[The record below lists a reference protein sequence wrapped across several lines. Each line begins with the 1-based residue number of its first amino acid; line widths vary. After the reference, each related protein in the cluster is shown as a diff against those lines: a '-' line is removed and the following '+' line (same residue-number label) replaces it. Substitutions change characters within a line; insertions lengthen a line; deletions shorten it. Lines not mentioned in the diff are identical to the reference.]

1 MPPIPGLKIGTLN
14 ISWEANNY
22 DFVAGRPTG
31 VPSNAGRSFNRARV
45 AWRAAGN
52 RVEPGKFGPAYERSV
67 AALKAADLDVILL
80 QEFQV
85 YEVQPGSSTLDVL
98 TDRHQLDGFVVC
110 AADIYSGGAVPAFAS
125 VVLVKTLRIVGM
137 PIDVSAAFS
146 KRKVSAFD
154 EGRRIAIADV
164 RLRKGAVSGSY
175 RIVSSHSAHGITWDA
190 PRIRRY
196 LDRFKEIKPTLS
208 SRTPSS
214 LIWGGDFN
222 SEVSIGSDMKWGG
235 NYLRKISRAAMG
247 ETTEY
252 RRKVD
257 WIIASSASGS
267 NPTASTVKPVAS
279 DHRLVS
285 LTTRARL
292 TDWTDAASH
301 RLE

>member
-1 MPPIPGLKIGTLN
+1 MPPIAGLKIGTLN

-22 DFVAGRPTG
+22 TEPAKRPTG
-31 VPSNAGRSFNRARV
+31 VPSNAGRSFNRARE

-52 RVEPGKFGPAYERSV
+52 RVERGKFGPAYEQSV

-85 YEVQPGSSTLDVL
+85 YDVRPGTSTLDVL
-98 TDRHQLDGFVVC
+98 TDRHHLDGFVVC

-125 VVLVKTLRIVGM
+125 VVLVNRAVIAETPL
-137 PIDVSAAFS
+137 DVSAAFP
-146 KRKVSAFD
+146 KRKASAFD

-164 RLRKGAVSGSY
+164 KLKKGAVSGSY

-190 PRIRRY
+190 SRIERY
-196 LDRFKEIKPTLS
+196 LKRFKEIKPTLS

-222 SEVSIGSDMKWGG
+222 SEVSIGSDMKWGA
-235 NYLRKISRAAMG
+235 NFLRKISRAAMG
-247 ETTEY
+247 VTTEFE
-252 RRKVD
+252 RKID
-257 WIIASSASGS
+257 WIIASSASGR
-267 NPTASTVKPVAS
+267 NPTASAVEPVAS

-285 LTTRARL
+285 LTTQARL

-301 RLE
+301 QLE